1 MINYLQSITLL
12 NVLMLTQNQA
22 FQQLLF
28 IGKVL

>member
-28 IGKVL
+28 VGKVL